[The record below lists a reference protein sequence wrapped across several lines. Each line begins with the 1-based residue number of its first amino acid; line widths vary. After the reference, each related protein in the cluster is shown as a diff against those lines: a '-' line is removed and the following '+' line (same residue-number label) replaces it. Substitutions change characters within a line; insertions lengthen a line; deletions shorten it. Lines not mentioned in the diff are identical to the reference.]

1 MTTPTGAGLTKKV
14 APLTAAHG
22 AGEAGR
28 TSAEPDAA
36 AEQLGQQM
44 LQGARRKWRHAL
56 GWVVLIRV
64 LALVVVVAGWQLAV
78 ESGLVQQQITSEP
91 TKIAAALVNYFR
103 SGSIYPDLWATLEA
117 TFLGLLAGAVIGI
130 ALGVLLAKTSILE
143 RALRPYL
150 TMLNALP
157 RPALAPIFLVWF
169 GLGVTSKV
177 TVAASL
183 VVFVLLLN
191 TITGIAAVDPDISN
205 LGRSLAISG
214 WQRFWLVDFP
224 SSLPFIVAGLRLGA
238 VYSVLGVIVT
248 EMVASYQ
255 GLGQQLVLATNN
267 IQMDKA
273 FAVILLAGAIAVVLS
288 GAISCLESLLRRRY
302 Q

>member
-1 MTTPTGAGLTKKV
+1 MTTPPGTGLTKKV
-14 APLTAAHG
+14 PPLTTTRG
-22 AGEAGR
+22 ASEARR
-28 TSAEPDAA
+28 TSDEPAAA
-36 AEQLGQQM
+36 AEQLGQQI
-44 LQGARRKWRHAL
+44 LHGARRKRRQAL
-56 GWVVLIRV
+56 GWVILIRV
-64 LALVVVVAGWQLAV
+64 LALVVVVVGWQLAV
-78 ESGLVQQQITSEP
+78 QSGLIQQQIASEP
-91 TKIAAALVNYFR
+91 TKIAAALVNYFQ

-130 ALGVLLAKTSILE
+130 ALGVLLAKTPILE

-214 WQRFWLVDFP
+214 WKRFWLVDFP
-224 SSLPFIVAGLRLGA
+224 SSLPVIVAGLRLGA
-238 VYSVLGVIVT
+238 VYAVLGVIVT
-248 EMVASYQ
+248 EMVASYR
-255 GLGQQLVLATNN
+255 GLGQQLVQATNN

-273 FAVILLAGAIAVVLS
+273 FAVILVAGAIAVVLS
-288 GAISCLESLLRRRY
+288 GAVSCLESLLRRRY